1 MLQATAGVDSDKPDP
16 QTRPGRRLV
25 RVEHAGFYL
34 IANPVTSTDRDRR
47 PLLVVQQCSQSL
59 AAVDASG
66 SVARRVPVGS
76 RVLHARREYPF
87 ARASE
92 AAARQLGTQSLVL
105 RFSTVD
111 LHGTSFPSRRRS
123 PCNRLGATASIYRI
137 GGLMRLRPEVLGI
150 AVAVPAAILFAAC
163 GSSSTT
169 TTTSSTVASTNS
181 ASVSS
186 RTHAAAG
193 NLNSCS
199 VVTRA
204 EAASAIGESVTPGVL
219 GNATVEGGL
228 ACVFYGPS
236 APTPTTPN
244 VAQPDSV
251 RVVLVQGPHAS
262 SWYDD
267 YKSKVHAQSVTGL
280 GDHAYYDGYA
290 SLSILK
296 GDHYLRIAVD
306 PAHGL
311 PSLSDEEK
319 LAAAIL
325 PKL

>member
-1 MLQATAGVDSDKPDP
+1 
-16 QTRPGRRLV
+16 
-25 RVEHAGFYL
+25 
-34 IANPVTSTDRDRR
+34 
-47 PLLVVQQCSQSL
+47 
-59 AAVDASG
+59 
-66 SVARRVPVGS
+66 
-76 RVLHARREYPF
+76 
-87 ARASE
+87 
-92 AAARQLGTQSLVL
+92 
-105 RFSTVD
+105 
-111 LHGTSFPSRRRS
+111 
-123 PCNRLGATASIYRI
+123 
-137 GGLMRLRPEVLGI
+137 
-150 AVAVPAAILFAAC
+150 
-163 GSSSTT
+163 
-169 TTTSSTVASTNS
+169 VASTTS

-186 RTHAAAG
+186 TTTHAAAG

-199 VVTRA
+199 VVTRT
-204 EAASAIGESVTPGVL
+204 EAANAIGESVTPGVL

-251 RVVLVQGPHAS
+251 RVVVVQGSDALT
-262 SWYDD
+262 WYDD

-280 GDHAYYDGYA
+280 GERAYYDGYA

-296 GDHYLRIAVD
+296 GAHYLRIAVD